1 MPLTDFFRINLPYGI
16 KKNQEGEWFAFNREY
31 LPIGWN
37 SESRQQSI
45 YANDAYNDVPI
56 YTKYARVTEKQ
67 LLQIAHGDGGVKRT
81 DGGDI
86 NMVFLYND
94 RSNPVISPEFWD
106 EYFKRIKLL
115 SKLSVK
121 KVQQL

>member
-16 KKNQEGEWFAFNREY
+16 KKNAEGEWFAFNREY

-37 SESRQQSI
+37 SEGRQQSI
-45 YANDAYNDVPI
+45 YADDAYNDVPI

-81 DGGDI
+81 DEGDI

-94 RSNPVISPEFWD
+94 RTNPVISPEFWD

-121 KVQQL
+121 KVQ